1 MKKIELL
8 KEIENMKARS
18 AWEIGVKKY
27 AYELIEDLEIE
38 DIPTDTQKL
47 KNLLLNGAD
56 NWKQYS
62 WGGSALI
69 CDCDIAERLCTQSEL
84 KKVKGGERKPN
95 KCEEWLD
102 VQARAVWCR
111 LATLPLTRQAKQI
124 EWRK

>member
-1 MKKIELL
+1 M
-8 KEIENMKARS
+8 KEIESMKARS

-38 DIPTDTQKL
+38 DIPTDSQKL

-69 CDCDIAERLCTQSEL
+69 CDCDIAKRLCTQSEL
-84 KKVKGGERKPN
+84 KNVKGGERKPN
-95 KCEEWLD
+95 KYEEWLD
-102 VQARAVWCR
+102 VQARA
-111 LATLPLTRQAKQI
+111 LDQAAAKFI
-124 EWRK
+124 DFL

>member
-102 VQARAVWCR
+102 VQTRA
-111 LATLPLTRQAKQI
+111 LAQAASKI
-124 EWRK
+124 YRFSMN

>member
-47 KNLLLNGAD
+47 
-56 NWKQYS
+56 
-62 WGGSALI
+62 
-69 CDCDIAERLCTQSEL
+69 
-84 KKVKGGERKPN
+84 
-95 KCEEWLD
+95 
-102 VQARAVWCR
+102 
-111 LATLPLTRQAKQI
+111 
-124 EWRK
+124 